1 MFAMVVLIA
10 IVWVRM
16 YQVRVAEMKEKRISP
31 QKVSLSAQ
39 AADLLE
45 NTNAAD
51 NFRNLF
57 EVPVLFFAICLVL
70 LVSNSDSLLLLGMA
84 WLFVAL
90 RAIHSLIHITYNKVL
105 QRFKVYVAGTLL
117 LYGMWIV
124 AAVEFVFLGN

>member
-105 QRFKVYVAGTLL
+105 QRFKVYVAGTLV

>member
-1 MFAMVVLIA
+1 MFAMVVLTA

-16 YQVRVAEMKEKRISP
+16 YQVRVAEMKEKLISP

-39 AADLLE
+39 AAALLE

-84 WLFVAL
+84 WLFVVL
-90 RAIHSLIHITYNKVL
+90 RAVHSAIQITYNKVL
-105 QRFKVYVAGTLL
+105 QRFKVYVAGTLV
-117 LYGMWIV
+117 LYAMWLIV
-124 AAVEFVFLGN
+124 AVDFAFGGT